1 MTNGKVRELD
11 PFKVGTIALE
21 HSLDGEPNTSKQTV
35 LQQHCAFWDR
45 DGDGVIWPL
54 DTFKGFREIGFN
66 LLLSILS
73 IFIIHSGFSYPSVLK
88 TSYIPDPLFRVYL
101 DGIDKCKHG
110 SDSGTYDSRGYY
122 QPSQFNAIFEKYAKT
137 DREGLTVRE
146 SFTFISGQRAA
157 MDPFGWLAA
166 IFEW

>member
-1 MTNGKVRELD
+1 MTNGSVKNFD
-11 PFKVGTIALE
+11 PFQSSTIALRT
-21 HSLDGEPNTSKQTV
+21 SLDGKPTTSTQTV

-45 DGDGVIWPL
+45 DEDGIIWPL
-54 DTFKGFREIGFN
+54 DTFRGFRDIGFN
-66 LLLSILS
+66 LFLSILS

-88 TSYIPDPLFRVYL
+88 SSYIPDPLFRVYL

-122 QPSQFNAIFEKYAKT
+122 QPSQFNSIFAKYAAT
-137 DREGLTVRE
+137 PDDGLTVRE
-146 SFTFISGQRAA
+146 MFSLISGQRVA
-157 MDPFGWLAA
+157 MDPFGWFAA